1 MNDVILLHGALG
13 AKTQLEPLRQLLI
26 ASGRNAHTMD
36 FSGHHGRPFSEKGFG
51 IEVFATD
58 VLAYLDQQN
67 IEVADFIGYSMGGYV
82 AVWLA
87 HLNPERVGKIVTLGT
102 KFDWSVS
109 SAEKEIRK
117 MDPEKILAKIPAF
130 ARILESRHQPVDWKL
145 LMRRTADMMMS
156 LGAAPLLS
164 NQIISEIKTPA
175 LICLGDRDDM
185 ADLEF
190 SRQVARLLRDGKFLL
205 FENTAHP
212 IESLDLRLF
221 MEAWTGFATEK

>member
-26 ASGRNAHTMD
+26 ASGRNAHAMD

-67 IEVADFIGYSMGGYV
+67 IDVADFIGYSMGGYV

>member
-1 MNDVILLHGALG
+1 
-13 AKTQLEPLRQLLI
+13 
-26 ASGRNAHTMD
+26 
-36 FSGHHGRPFSEKGFG
+36 
-51 IEVFATD
+51 
-58 VLAYLDQQN
+58 
-67 IEVADFIGYSMGGYV
+67 
-82 AVWLA
+82 
-87 HLNPERVGKIVTLGT
+87 
-102 KFDWSVS
+102 
-109 SAEKEIRK
+109 

-156 LGAAPLLS
+156 LGATPLLS
-164 NQIISEIKTPA
+164 NQIISEIKSPA